1 MNERAPSSLDA
12 RPTGPCLRDGVAA
25 LLPSLKAR
33 ALRLARSRSDADDL
47 VQETVLRA
55 LRFEKTFQAGTNLR
69 AWMNQ
74 ILQSVFVSRCR
85 RRGRERRAL
94 ERFAFDPNISAPSA
108 AAPALRC
115 VSDAMHG
122 ALHALPPKFLTVV
135 ELVDLHDHSYREAA
149 DALGIPV
156 GTVMSRLFRA
166 RRMLEA
172 SLGENQEIATA
183 A

>member
-1 MNERAPSSLDA
+1 MNQRALPSVD
-12 RPTGPCLRDGVAA
+12 PCQSGSSLRDGVAV
-25 LLPSLKAR
+25 LLPSLQAR
-33 ALRLARSRSDADDL
+33 ALRLTRSRSDADDL

-55 LRFEKTFQAGTNLR
+55 LRFEGTFQNGTNLR

-74 ILQSVFVSRCR
+74 ILQSVFISRCR

-94 ERFAFDPNISAPSA
+94 ERFTFDPTLSSTSSA
-108 AAPALRC
+108 APVLHS
-115 VSDAMHG
+115 VSDKMHG
-122 ALHALPPKFLTVV
+122 ALHALPEKFFTVV
-135 ELVDLHDHSYREAA
+135 ELVDLHEHSYREAA

-166 RRMLEA
+166 RRMLGA
-172 SLGENQEIATA
+172 SLGEAPEIATA